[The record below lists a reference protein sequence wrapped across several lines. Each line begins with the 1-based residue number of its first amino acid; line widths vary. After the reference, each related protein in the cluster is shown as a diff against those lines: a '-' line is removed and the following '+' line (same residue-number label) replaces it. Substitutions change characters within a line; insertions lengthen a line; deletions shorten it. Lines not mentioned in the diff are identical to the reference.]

1 MRLRLALLLPTALTV
16 NLAAQTALEPAP
28 AAPKPP
34 ELAGFALTGSVTFG
48 SQYIWRGLTQTDG
61 KPTIQGEL
69 DLVHPSGFYLST
81 SLSNISWYT
90 DQNAGF
96 ASDPTAL
103 GSPGRVGAPLYTPN
117 GVNSA
122 ALELDLWGGYKW
134 GFAKDWTLDLGVYR
148 YLYPGT
154 YGNVGAFR
162 APHTTEA
169 FLGVSWSWASLKYS
183 QGLSAN
189 YMGVNNAL
197 GTSYI
202 DLSLGI
208 PIGDSGWTL
217 LVHGGK
223 TTYPANANRDFF
235 FNGTRVTGD
244 NAYFG
249 YSDYKLGVA
258 KEIKGYT
265 FALVATDANSKARA
279 SDNDVPVYENA
290 LGRNTGKSRV
300 TLTISKAF

>member
-1 MRLRLALLLPTALTV
+1 MRAPLALLLTTAVTV
-16 NLAAQTALEPAP
+16 NLAAQATPAP
-28 AAPKPP
+28 PKPP
-34 ELAGFALTGSVTFG
+34 EILGFALTGLVTFG

-69 DLVHPSGFYLST
+69 DLVHPSGFYLSA

-96 ASDPTAL
+96 ASDPTSL
-103 GSPGRVGAPLYTPN
+103 GSPGRVGPPLYTPN

-122 ALELDLWGGYKW
+122 AVELDVFGGYKW
-134 GFAKDWTLDLGVYR
+134 GFAKDWTLDVGLYR

-154 YGNVGAFR
+154 YDNVGAFR
-162 APHTTEA
+162 IPHTTEA
-169 FLGVSWSWASLKYS
+169 YLGVSWAWASLKYS

-189 YMGVNNAL
+189 YMGVYNAL
-197 GTSYI
+197 GTSYV
-202 DLSLGI
+202 DLSLAV
-208 PIGDSGWTL
+208 PIGESGWTIL
-217 LVHGGK
+217 LHGGK

-244 NAYFG
+244 NSLFG
-249 YSDYKLGVA
+249 YSDYKLGLS
-258 KEIKGYT
+258 KEFKGYT
-265 FALVATDANSKARA
+265 VALFATDANSKARA

-290 LGRNTGKSRV
+290 MGRNTGKSRV